1 MKYPVKY
8 ARPLIYWEAIGLLNG
23 LLYFTNRIP
32 KMLKRAP
39 NIEIAILD
47 SRQHKIEIQYS
58 QFSNDVFTERTV
70 KLTFKKFE
78 KELIELILIAPTKI
92 YLFDDDEFGE
102 GYIENIKAFENGD
115 GLEISLDPYD
125 ERIDEIEDRDN
136 YVFKSKGYEI
146 HTTKI

>member
-1 MKYPVKY
+1 VNHPARTIETKDEVGSKSQNSLCLFNMKYPVKY
-8 ARPLIYWEAIGLLNG
+8 ARPLIYWEAIGLLYG

-78 KELIELILIAPTKI
+78 KELIELIL
-92 YLFDDDEFGE
+92 L
-102 GYIENIKAFENGD
+102 
-115 GLEISLDPYD
+115 
-125 ERIDEIEDRDN
+125 
-136 YVFKSKGYEI
+136 
-146 HTTKI
+146 